1 MNAGGRRSLYL
12 GLAAAAAL
20 AALPAAGP
28 AYYLQLLTIVFY
40 WIGLAACW
48 NLMCGY
54 TGYIDFGSAAY
65 TGIGAYVA
73 GLLMLRL
80 GLPLMAAAPLAGLG
94 AGLVALAVGWP
105 TLRLRGA
112 YFAIATFALAEA
124 LMQVC
129 EEWSGLT
136 EGGVGITIPQ
146 RLAELSYYWLY
157 LGLAGLVV
165 GLTWWVEHHKHGY
178 GLKAIHQDEQAA
190 AQVGV
195 NTHLV
200 KLQTY
205 VTSAFF
211 IGILGALE
219 GSRLGYFKPDDV
231 FNVHITIKMVIMS
244 LLGGMGTVLGP
255 VIGASFLQLVEDFLG
270 ARFLNYYLV
279 IIGAIIVGVIIFLPR
294 GIAGSL
300 GQRLGWRPWRRR

>member
-1 MNAGGRRSLYL
+1 MQLKRKGFFIGL
-12 GLAAAAAL
+12 GVAAL
-20 AALPAAGP
+20 LACLPLGGES
-28 AYYLQLLTIVFY
+28 YYIQLLTVIFY

-73 GLLMLRL
+73 GILMVRL
-80 GLPLMAAAPLAGLG
+80 QMPLMMTIPLAGLG
-94 AGLVALAVGWP
+94 AGLIALAVGWP

-124 LMQVC
+124 LMQVA
-129 EEWSGLT
+129 EEWADLT
-136 EGGVGITIPQ
+136 EGGIGITIPQ
-146 RLAELSYYWLY
+146 RLEEFEYYWLY
-157 LGLAGLVV
+157 LFLAALLV
-165 GLTWWVEHHKHGY
+165 GITWWVEHHKHGY
-178 GLKAIHQDEQAA
+178 ALKAIHEDEHAA
-190 AQVGV
+190 AQVGI
-195 NTHLV
+195 NTHII

-211 IGILGALE
+211 IGVLGALE
-219 GSRLGYFKPDDV
+219 GTRLGYFKPDDV
-231 FNVHITIKMVIMS
+231 FDVHITIKMVIMS

-255 VIGASFLQLVEDFLG
+255 VIGATFLQLIEDYLG
-270 ARFLNYYLV
+270 AQFLNFYLV

-300 GQRLGWRPWRRR
+300 AERIKFKIGRQS

>member
-1 MNAGGRRSLYL
+1 MHLKRKGFFIGL
-12 GLAAAAAL
+12 GIAAL
-20 AALPAAGP
+20 LACLPLGGES
-28 AYYLQLLTIVFY
+28 YYIQLLTVIFY

-73 GLLMLRL
+73 GILMVRL
-80 GLPLMAAAPLAGLG
+80 QMPLMMTIPLAGLG
-94 AGLVALAVGWP
+94 AGLIALAVGWP

-124 LMQVC
+124 LMQVA
-129 EEWSGLT
+129 EEWADLT
-136 EGGVGITIPQ
+136 EGGIGITIPQ
-146 RLAELSYYWLY
+146 RLEEFEYYWLY
-157 LGLAGLVV
+157 LFLAALLV
-165 GLTWWVEHHKHGY
+165 GITWWVEHHKHGY
-178 GLKAIHQDEQAA
+178 ALKAIHEDEHAA
-190 AQVGV
+190 AQVGI
-195 NTHLV
+195 NTHII

-211 IGILGALE
+211 IGVLGALE
-219 GSRLGYFKPDDV
+219 GTRLGYFKPDDV
-231 FNVHITIKMVIMS
+231 FDVHITIKMVIMS

-255 VIGASFLQLVEDFLG
+255 VIGATFLQLLEDYLG
-270 ARFLNYYLV
+270 AQFLNFYLV

-300 GQRLGWRPWRRR
+300 AERIKFKIGRQS

>member
-1 MNAGGRRSLYL
+1 MPAGRTGLFV
-12 GLAAAAAL
+12 GLALAAAL
-20 AALPAAGP
+20 ALLPAAGE
-28 AYYLQLLTIVFY
+28 AYYLQLLTVIFY

-80 GLPLMAAAPLAGLG
+80 HLPLLLTIPLAGVG

-129 EEWSGLT
+129 EEWYGLT
-136 EGGVGITIPQ
+136 EGGIGITIPQ
-146 RLAELSYYWLY
+146 RLADLEYYWLY
-157 LGLAGLVV
+157 LLLAGLLV
-165 GLTWWVEHHKHGY
+165 GITWWIEHHKHGY
-178 GLKAIHQDEQAA
+178 ALKAIHADEHAA

-195 NTHLV
+195 NTHLI
-200 KLQTY
+200 KLKTY

-219 GSRLGYFKPDDV
+219 GSRLGYFKPEDV
-231 FNVHITIKMVIMS
+231 FNVYITIKMVIMS

-255 VIGASFLQLVEDFLG
+255 VIGATFLQLVEDFLG
-270 ARFLNYYLV
+270 AQFLNFYLV
-279 IIGAIIVGVIIFLPR
+279 IIGAIIVGVIMFLPR

-300 GQRLGWRPWRRR
+300 LQRFRLRLGRRP

>member
-1 MNAGGRRSLYL
+1 MHLKRKGFFIGL
-12 GLAAAAAL
+12 GVAAL
-20 AALPAAGP
+20 LACLPLGGES
-28 AYYLQLLTIVFY
+28 YYIQLLTVIFY

-73 GLLMLRL
+73 GILMVRL
-80 GLPLMAAAPLAGLG
+80 QMPLMMTIPLAGLG
-94 AGLVALAVGWP
+94 AGLIALAVGWP

-124 LMQVC
+124 LMQVA
-129 EEWSGLT
+129 EEWADLT
-136 EGGVGITIPQ
+136 EGGIGITIPQ
-146 RLAELSYYWLY
+146 RLEEFEYYWLY
-157 LGLAGLVV
+157 LFLAALLV
-165 GLTWWVEHHKHGY
+165 GITWWVEHHKHGY
-178 GLKAIHQDEQAA
+178 ALKAIHEDEHAA
-190 AQVGV
+190 AQVGI
-195 NTHLV
+195 NTHII

-211 IGILGALE
+211 IGVLGALE
-219 GSRLGYFKPDDV
+219 GTRLGYFKPDDV
-231 FNVHITIKMVIMS
+231 FDVHITIKMVIMS

-255 VIGASFLQLVEDFLG
+255 VIGATFLQLLEDYLG
-270 ARFLNYYLV
+270 AQFLNFYLV

-300 GQRLGWRPWRRR
+300 AERIKFKIGRQS